1 MFQVLALSVVIPGS
15 LQRTATG
22 LHTLQLQLHV
32 PPPGFDMVYLKR
44 RAEAQALEG
53 K

>member
-22 LHTLQLQLHV
+22 LHTLQLTLRV
-32 PPPGFDMVYLKR
+32 PPPVFDMVYLKR
-44 RAEAQALEG
+44 RAEDQDLEG